1 MPTRTTPNPLDA
13 YVTTKPSDWARDF
26 KLPPLPKLRDSMA
39 GRNLLDGLTAHDRAQ
54 EQWRMTAEQTL
65 SERIRQLETSVVTTP
80 AAVTETVTTPPPSS
94 SSSTPATPGVISVND
109 KTGVVTLN
117 SDDIPEG
124 LVNFY
129 LTISRWLAM
138 FDAYGFHVNDIPVGN
153 DVLIPAGRNLVM
165 TGPLSVEGT
174 LTVDGYLTQV

>member
-26 KLPPLPKLRDSMA
+26 KLPPLPKIRDAMA
-39 GRNLLDGLTAHDRAQ
+39 GKSLLDGLSAHDVAQ
-54 EQWRMTAEQTL
+54 EKWRATAEQSL

-94 SSSTPATPGVISVND
+94 PPSTPATPGVISVND